1 MDIEDSIELIEA
13 AVEEY
18 FDSRQ
23 YITFLSQNLST
34 GIVEKREVISYETY
48 KKRLIEE
55 AERKIKAQY
64 EDKALIIKINENI
77 LDTFIKKRG
86 DVNG

>member
-64 EDKALIIKINENI
+64 EDKALIIKRNENI